1 MIIRLSLRRVILPL
15 VGALLI
21 VTPALILLGRAFTPT
36 TPPLRVFTWTDWQ
49 VRQARDAYAAEL
61 ADLRRDATVLADLL
75 NADVP
80 DPVQAQLVANQ
91 IALRWRQGQPALS
104 VRRDG
109 LITAAQAVSDWA
121 VGALPR
127 ETARQVVA
135 EQLAAL
141 AEVERGLESR

>member
-21 VTPALILLGRAFTPT
+21 LMPALILLGRAFTPAI
-36 TPPLRVFTWTDWQ
+36 PPRIFTWTDWQ
-49 VRQARDAYAAEL
+49 VRQARTAYTSEL
-61 ADLRRDATVLADLL
+61 TDLRRDATVLADLL
-75 NADVP
+75 NAAVP
-80 DPVQAQLVANQ
+80 DPVQGQLVADQ
-91 IALRWRQGQPALS
+91 MLIRWRQGQPALS

-109 LITAAQAVSDWA
+109 LIAAAQAVSDWA

-141 AEVERGLESR
+141 AEVERGLEPH

>member
-1 MIIRLSLRRVILPL
+1 MIIRLSLRRLILPI

-21 VTPALILLGRAFTPT
+21 LMPALILLGRAFTPV
-36 TPPLRVFTWTDWQ
+36 PSRIFTWTDWQ

-61 ADLRRDATVLADLL
+61 AALRRDAAVLADLL

-91 IALRWRQGQPALS
+91 IALCWRQGQPALS

-109 LITAAQAVSDWA
+109 VITAAQAVSDWA

-127 ETARQVVA
+127 ETARPIVA

-141 AEVERGLESR
+141 AEVEHGLGSH

>member
-1 MIIRLSLRRVILPL
+1 MIIRLSLRRLILPL
-15 VGALLI
+15 VGTLLI
-21 VTPALILLGRAFTPT
+21 LTPALILLGRALTPT
-36 TPPLRVFTWTDWQ
+36 PARIVTWTDWQ

-61 ADLRRDATVLADLL
+61 ADLRRDAAVLADLL